1 MNLDLPIEGDWH
13 GWIETAE
20 SYFDQGEEAR
30 MWRCLLRWA
39 AQMDYLSC

>member
-1 MNLDLPIEGDWH
+1 MAGSKRLKA
-13 GWIETAE
+13 T
-20 SYFDQGEEAR
+20 FDQGEEAR